1 MKRMWQIVLFL
12 TMLWS
17 PLSALAEIDS
27 AMLIGEWCLVS
38 QTLNGHD
45 LAVISPKGTLSK
57 KLKAKPGQQY
67 HFKDQETVEVTMGD
81 NATQTF
87 AYKVSG
93 AKKSA
98 ISVRKWEW
106 FNVKTFTESEMTATV
121 YGSVKHHFTRGSCQ

>member
-1 MKRMWQIVLFL
+1 MKPLWQIVVFL
-12 TMLWS
+12 VALWS
-17 PLSALAEIDS
+17 VMPAFAEIDGDR
-27 AMLIGEWCLVS
+27 LIGEWCLVS

-57 KLKAKPGQQY
+57 KLKAKPDQQY

-121 YGSVKHHFTRGSCQ
+121 YGSVKHRFTRGSCQ